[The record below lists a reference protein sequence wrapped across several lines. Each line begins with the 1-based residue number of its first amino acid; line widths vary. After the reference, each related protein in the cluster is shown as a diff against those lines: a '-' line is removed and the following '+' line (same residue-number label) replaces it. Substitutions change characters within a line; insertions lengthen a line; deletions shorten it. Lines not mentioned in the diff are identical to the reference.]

1 MIKAYHTTTQ
11 ATYAQIKADGYLK
24 PRSRPRAFGEPG
36 YGFAPDWLAGDSE
49 YVFFSVTD
57 RYRNFG
63 RDSMDETF
71 GFVFDAELLI
81 HEFHGVVG
89 PDLVH
94 EYDRL
99 LDKTA
104 KEIDLT
110 LKAKPVDDAAVQEF
124 CERMEITDPRI
135 IEAIQKDEA
144 SHYQDILD
152 GMQARDESVPG
163 VSAAL
168 RLFDKR
174 AAILRA
180 CRQKV
185 GDEALALLKNAAD
198 GIEILVKQAVPL
210 TFACAEIVSG
220 QLEKGKPDK

>member
-24 PRSRPRAFGEPG
+24 PRSRPREFGDTG

-49 YVFFSVTD
+49 YLFFSVAD
-57 RYRNFG
+57 LYRNFG
-63 RDSMDETF
+63 GDGTDETY

-135 IEAIQKDEA
+135 IEAIKKDEA
-144 SHYQDILD
+144 SHYQDILE

-174 AAILRA
+174 AALLRA
-180 CRQKV
+180 SRRKI
-185 GDEALALLKNAAD
+185 GDEALALLKNASD
-198 GIEILVKQAVPL
+198 RLEILVKREVPL
-210 TFACAEIVSG
+210 TFAYAEIVSG
-220 QLEKGKPDK
+220 QLQK